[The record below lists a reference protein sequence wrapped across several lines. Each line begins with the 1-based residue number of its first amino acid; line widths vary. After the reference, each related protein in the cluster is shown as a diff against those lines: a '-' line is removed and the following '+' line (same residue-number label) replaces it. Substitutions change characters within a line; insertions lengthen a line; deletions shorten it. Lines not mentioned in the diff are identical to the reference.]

1 MSSRRYSCAMKSVA
15 VYCGSSPGHDPAYL
29 AAAQALGQAIA
40 ASKLTLVYGGGRVGL
55 MGAVADAALQAG
67 GHVHGVITT
76 ALLHAEVGHTGV
88 TQLDVVD
95 TMHDRKARMAELA
108 DGFLALPG
116 GYGTY
121 EELFEVLTWTQLGIH
136 AKPVVLVNVNG
147 FWDPLIA
154 QTARSTDD
162 GFMKPVHRDV
172 LRSHQEPAQALA
184 MLMTPLPPLT
194 PKWAEL

>member
-1 MSSRRYSCAMKSVA
+1 VKSVA
-15 VYCGSSPGHDPAYL
+15 VYCGSSPGHDPSYL
-29 AAAQALGQAIA
+29 VAAHALGQAIA
-40 ASKLTLVYGGGRVGL
+40 QQGLMLVYGGGRVGL
-55 MGAVADAALQAG
+55 MGAVADAAMQAG
-67 GHVHGVITT
+67 GQVHGVITR
-76 ALLHAEVGHTGV
+76 ALLDAEVGHTDL
-88 TQLDVVD
+88 TKLEVVD
-95 TMHDRKARMAELA
+95 SMHTRKSRMAELA

-136 AKPVVLVNVNG
+136 AKPVVLVNING

-172 LRSHQEPAQALA
+172 LRAHSDPSGALKL
-184 MLMTPLPPLT
+184 LMTPLPPLT
-194 PKWAEL
+194 PKWASQPAP